1 MSLSQEPTFTTLRN
15 RFVCGYKNIMQE
27 GYAGDSG
34 VHPID
39 GTAVN
44 TTNGAG
50 PHNLQTFVMTADGTV
65 LHCLPGFWNSA
76 DLACELAL
84 AEKLSYIWEDKAITA
99 AHKSELFKRLH
110 LEHLATH
117 SQETIARSHLQ
128 GFDAQHIYKNRK
140 DLADCIS
147 DQAAIKEVED
157 PHKDLPYG
165 AFKTTD
171 KIMHERMAGKAF
183 AFADY
188 NSFDTAAYTS
198 YGCSHYDKGENE
210 MEVAEGVRPS
220 AALAIRG
227 KSLRALTRPTVI
239 VAAVTTSTQAAKT
252 RSSVFTVPEQFV
264 QLAKQQRWQEAFAC
278 ADKYVKQQFTK
289 PGGYEM
295 RSLAALKLGHYQQ
308 AYNDAS
314 RALWLGSKH
323 ATANV
328 LRNSAVNLL
337 KSQTP
342 RPGKIADKKLAYRN
356 GLQG

>member
-1 MSLSQEPTFTTLRN
+1 M
-15 RFVCGYKNIMQE
+15 
-27 GYAGDSG
+27 
-34 VHPID
+34 HPID

-76 DLACELAL
+76 DLSCELAL
-84 AEKLSYIWEDKAITA
+84 AEKLNYIWEDKAITP
-99 AHKSELFKRLH
+99 AHKAELFKRLH

-117 SQETIARSHLQ
+117 SQETVARSHLQ

-147 DQAAIKEVED
+147 DKEAIKAVED
-157 PHKDLPYG
+157 PHHDLPYA

-171 KIMHERMAGKAF
+171 KIMHERMASKAF
-183 AFADY
+183 IFADY
-188 NSFDTAAYTS
+188 SNFDTAAYTS

-210 MEVAEGVRPS
+210 MEIAEGTRPS
-220 AALAIRG
+220 TALAIKG
-227 KSLRALTRPTVI
+227 KSLRTLTKPTAVVASAI
-239 VAAVTTSTQAAKT
+239 VLDKSKNNSGAKVATSA
-252 RSSVFTVPEQFV
+252 PDQFV

-278 ADKYVKQQFTK
+278 ADKYIKQQFTK

-295 RSLAALKLGHYQQ
+295 RSLAALKLGLYQQ
-308 AYNDAS
+308 SYNDAS

-323 ATANV
+323 ATATI
-328 LRNSAVNLL
+328 LRNSAASYL
-337 KSQTP
+337 KTP
-342 RPGKIADKKLAYRN
+342 AAKKLAEKKLA
-356 GLQG
+356 GVGPAV

>member
-1 MSLSQEPTFTTLRN
+1 M
-15 RFVCGYKNIMQE
+15 
-27 GYAGDSG
+27 
-34 VHPID
+34 HPID

-50 PHNLQTFVMTADGTV
+50 PHNLQTFVMTTDGTV
-65 LHCLPGFWNSA
+65 LHCLPGFWNSS

-84 AEKLSYIWEDKAITA
+84 AEKLNYIWEDKAITP
-99 AHKSELFKRLH
+99 AHKAELFKRLH

-117 SQETIARSHLQ
+117 SQETVARSHLQ

-147 DQAAIKEVED
+147 DKEAIKAVED
-157 PHKDLPYG
+157 PHHDLPYA

-171 KIMHERMAGKAF
+171 KIMHERMASKAF
-183 AFADY
+183 TFADY
-188 NSFDTAAYTS
+188 SNFDTAAYTS

-210 MEVAEGVRPS
+210 MEIAEGLRPS
-220 AALAIRG
+220 TTLAIKG
-227 KSLRALTRPTVI
+227 KSLRTLTRPTAVVASVI
-239 VAAVTTSTQAAKT
+239 ALDDSKNISGAQVATSAKVATNT
-252 RSSVFTVPEQFV
+252 RVATGAPDQFV

-278 ADKYVKQQFTK
+278 ADKYIKEQFTK

-295 RSLAALKLGHYQQ
+295 RSLAALKLGLYQQ

-323 ATANV
+323 ATATI
-328 LRNSAVNLL
+328 LRNSAASYL
-337 KSQTP
+337 KAP
-342 RPGKIADKKLAYRN
+342 AVKKLADNKLARIE
-356 GLQG
+356 LL